1 MVSLIMKLLS
11 NKKAIMSAIT
21 LVELIQSTTADGKM
35 TRKEQSELLSAFW
48 VVVSDIRGV
57 ENAKVK
63 V

>member
-35 TRKEQSELLSAFW
+35 TRKEQAQLLSAFW

-57 ENAKVK
+57 
-63 V
+63 

>member
-35 TRKEQSELLSAFW
+35 TRKEQSHLLSAFW